1 MTPEFTVIRDTT
13 PAAEIPRGA
22 VVAMGNFDGVHLG
35 HRAVI
40 AAALRMGQAHGKPA
54 FAVTFEPHPRSFF
67 SPNSPQFRLSDET
80 NKLRLLAGTGLAGA
94 VVMTFDKSRAGTSAQ
109 DFIHHDLI
117 ERLGISGIAVGY
129 DFHFG
134 KGRVGSPSLLVS
146 EAPRLGIEVDVQ
158 AHVDIEER
166 PVSSSAIRMALA
178 EGQIDDATAMLGGPW
193 FVSGEVI
200 HGEKRG
206 RDLGYPTANIR
217 LDKNCSLKHGIY
229 AVRVGRGAER
239 FDAVASF
246 GRRPTFDNGAPLLE
260 VFVFDFKGDL
270 YGTTLDV
277 AFISFIRDELKFD
290 SIDALIRQMDDDS
303 ARARAATSRR
313 ARCVSEAW
321 SHQLS
326 KTEKEKMLA
335 GELYRPDAEIGAEQA
350 QTKAW
355 LVRYNAALAQPVSE
369 RHALLRERLGHVGA
383 GAVIRPPFFCD
394 FGYNIRI
401 GDGVFLN
408 FNCVILDVVE
418 VSIGDRTQIGPAVQ
432 IYAADHPRD
441 AETRREGL
449 EFGRP
454 VRIGSDVW
462 IGGGAIILPG
472 ITIGDGAIIGAG
484 SVVTRDV
491 GAGVTVAGNP
501 ARPRQAETGPVGAL
515 RFSRLAAMESPM
527 FARRTISISGPA
539 SA

>member
-1 MTPEFTVIRDTT
+1 
-13 PAAEIPRGA
+13 
-22 VVAMGNFDGVHLG
+22 MGNFDGVHLG

-40 AAALRMGQAHGKPA
+40 EAALRMGRAHGKPA

-67 SPNSPQFRLSDET
+67 SPNSPQFRLSDEP
-80 NKLRLLAGTGLAGA
+80 NKLRLLAGTGLDGA

-117 ERLGISGIAVGY
+117 QRLGISGIAVGY

-158 AHVDIEER
+158 AHIDIEER

-229 AVRVGRGAER
+229 AVRVSRGQGKDQAR

-260 VFVFDFKGDL
+260 VLLFDFKGDL
-270 YGTTLDV
+270 YGATLDV

-290 SIDALIRQMDDDS
+290 SVDALIRQMDDDS
-303 ARARAATSRR
+303 ARARAA
-313 ARCVSEAW
+313 
-321 SHQLS
+321 
-326 KTEKEKMLA
+326 LA
-335 GELYRPDAEIGAEQA
+335 AAPDAF
-350 QTKAW
+350 
-355 LVRYNAALAQPVSE
+355 P
-369 RHALLRERLGHVGA
+369 RLG
-383 GAVIRPPFFCD
+383 
-394 FGYNIRI
+394 
-401 GDGVFLN
+401 L
-408 FNCVILDVVE
+408 
-418 VSIGDRTQIGPAVQ
+418 
-432 IYAADHPRD
+432 
-441 AETRREGL
+441 
-449 EFGRP
+449 
-454 VRIGSDVW
+454 
-462 IGGGAIILPG
+462 
-472 ITIGDGAIIGAG
+472 
-484 SVVTRDV
+484 VT
-491 GAGVTVAGNP
+491 
-501 ARPRQAETGPVGAL
+501 
-515 RFSRLAAMESPM
+515 
-527 FARRTISISGPA
+527 
-539 SA
+539 